1 MATYKHLLVAIDLTD
16 ESQQVL
22 GHAREEAQL
31 HGAQLSVVHV
41 LKPFTHVYGGFGAIG
56 PGDFGVRLASVE
68 VELRREAEQRLA
80 GIAKSMNVPAERTHM
95 LTGSAA
101 PEIRQLAAVCGADLI
116 VIGTHGQH
124 GLGLLLG
131 STANA
136 VLHGAAIDVLV
147 VRVKG
152 D

>member
-1 MATYKHLLVAIDLTD
+1 MATYKHVLVAIDLTD
-16 ESQQVL
+16 EAQQVL
-22 GHAREEAQL
+22 GRAREEAQL
-31 HGAQLSVVHV
+31 QGAQLSVVHV
-41 LKPFTHVYGGFGAIG
+41 LKPFTHVYGGYGAIG
-56 PGDFGVRLASVE
+56 PGDFGVRLASLE
-68 VELRREAEQRLA
+68 LELRREAEQQLA
-80 GIAKSMNVPAERTHM
+80 DIAKHMDVPPERTHM
-95 LTGSAA
+95 LTGNAA
-101 PEIRQLAAVCGADLI
+101 SEIRQLAAARGADLI

-136 VLHGAAIDVLV
+136 VLHGAAIDMLV

>member
-1 MATYKHLLVAIDLTD
+1 MPAYKHVLVAVDLTD

-22 GHAREEAQL
+22 DRAREEAQL
-31 HGAQLSVVHV
+31 HGALLSIVHV
-41 LKPFTHVYGGFGAIG
+41 LKPFTHVYGGYGAIG
-56 PGDFGVRLASVE
+56 PGDFGGRLASLE
-68 VELRREAEQRLA
+68 IELRREAEQQLA
-80 GIAKSMNVPAERTHM
+80 GIAKQMNVLAERTHM
-95 LTGSAA
+95 LTGNAA
-101 PEIRQLAAVCGADLI
+101 AEIRQLAAACGADLI
-116 VIGTHGQH
+116 LIGTHGQH

-136 VLHGAAIDVLV
+136 VLHGTAIDVLV